1 MTIDSQ
7 PSDREEL
14 QAKLWRPGGGFRVLE
29 SKAHEELDK
38 ATTRSSRFGD
48 RDLLPLGR
56 LFCRS
61 QQLHLRRAHN
71 SIDVLP
77 PARLRLHQIR
87 ESPMLTPTEWS

>member
-29 SKAHEELDK
+29 SKAHEEVNE
-38 ATTRSSRFGD
+38 ATTRSSRFED
-48 RDLLPLGR
+48 RGLLPLGM

-61 QQLHLRRAHN
+61 LQLHLCRARN
-71 SIDVLP
+71 GTDVLP
-77 PARLRLHQIR
+77 PARLRFHHIR
-87 ESPMLTPTEWS
+87 ESPMLAPTEWS